1 MFISIFVCLL
11 VVLVLLYLIQIRKK
25 GDCMEL
31 FNKFPSG
38 FFEKTRP
45 EAPKKKSDIIPIKWS
60 KKVTNQEKKAI
71 ISLAKKKAK

>member
-1 MFISIFVCLL
+1 
-11 VVLVLLYLIQIRKK
+11 
-25 GDCMEL
+25 MEL

-71 ISLAKKKAK
+71 ISLAKKKTK